1 MKKFLA
7 LFMSVLLLTAGA
19 LSEEDIGPLT
29 VEELNEF
36 TESLVKRAI
45 EDKIAVEKEDGMF
58 VAYGRGYTLYPV
70 SDDLSLDTVLSSAV
84 IDAESIEVEGLTGPR
99 VTIATQAAGAVL
111 SSFPNDNQNL
121 FGTREEAI
129 LYLRGALPQD
139 VYAGKIMRSGQNI
152 TLIEYSV
159 YTQNDDGIS
168 EIGLQYTVSGGF
180 VSAIRYYVAPAISLA
195 EAQMRLQGFSK
206 LQEET
211 GYFAYDSIDK
221 KTLSREDLSI
231 NGVDFIDLSPE
242 IAEHSFG
249 APTSLEKVHDSTGNI
264 IETAEWEDLT
274 ATFVYDKDGKFLYAK
289 SVVGFGDVEGPRAV
303 SPGESMLAVLDR
315 FPNEAQTLN
324 QEETLLYGSKEDG
337 KPYALLTQD
346 ASEQT
351 LYVNV
356 PVENEDILFTCRF
369 IGEEAVEISL
379 SR

>member
-168 EIGLQYTVSGGF
+168 EIGRSIQY
-180 VSAIRYYVAPAISLA
+180 PA
-195 EAQMRLQGFSK
+195 
-206 LQEET
+206 
-211 GYFAYDSIDK
+211 
-221 KTLSREDLSI
+221 
-231 NGVDFIDLSPE
+231 
-242 IAEHSFG
+242 
-249 APTSLEKVHDSTGNI
+249 
-264 IETAEWEDLT
+264 
-274 ATFVYDKDGKFLYAK
+274 
-289 SVVGFGDVEGPRAV
+289 
-303 SPGESMLAVLDR
+303 
-315 FPNEAQTLN
+315 
-324 QEETLLYGSKEDG
+324 
-337 KPYALLTQD
+337 AL
-346 ASEQT
+346 
-351 LYVNV
+351 
-356 PVENEDILFTCRF
+356 
-369 IGEEAVEISL
+369 
-379 SR
+379 